1 MTLRPGGAAQSTRG
15 RLLAAFAVA
24 HFAHHVTNSIFS
36 ALLPFIRTSFGL
48 SYLEAGFAVSAFTIA
63 SGVTNAP
70 LGIVADRLGAR
81 RVIVSGLVLI
91 AVSSVAIGLAN
102 TYWQLVLFL
111 LVMGI
116 ASGTYHAPAS
126 ALIAEVFGRERRGVA
141 MGTHTTAGHLSFFVV
156 PLLAGAFASASSWRS
171 PYLLFAIA
179 PLLCAVLV
187 WRVAPQGTRAT
198 ERHSWLATFSDIAGV
213 ARAIGPLV
221 LLSILAQVLLSAAFA
236 YLTLYLVD
244 ARGFSPLIAA
254 GLYGLPQ
261 AAGLVGAPLGGTL
274 SDRFGR
280 PRVLLAGLVLMGP
293 AAWALTVAPDWW
305 IVIPLFVLGLGQ
317 AMRTTTTEVLVVD
330 SAPAAKRST
339 ILGTYYL
346 VNQPVGGVAAPVFGA
361 VAEVAGLGPT
371 FAGLSLAFVALSVVA
386 LAAMGAARRRGASS
400 PD

>member
-1 MTLRPGGAAQSTRG
+1 MSRG
-15 RLLAAFAVA
+15 RLLATFAVA

-48 SYLEAGFAVSAFTIA
+48 SYLESGFAASAYTIA
-63 SGVTNAP
+63 SGVTNPP
-70 LGIVADRLGAR
+70 LGVLADRVGAR
-81 RVIVSGLVLI
+81 RVIVGGLVLI
-91 AVSSVAIGLAN
+91 ALSSVAIGLAGS
-102 TYWQLVLFL
+102 YWQLLFFL
-111 LVMGI
+111 MLMGV

-126 ALIAEVFGRERRGVA
+126 ALIAEVFGPARRGVA

-156 PLLAGAFASASSWRS
+156 PLLAGGLATASSWRA
-171 PYLLFAIA
+171 PYLLFAVA
-179 PLLCAVLV
+179 PLLCALLV
-187 WRVAPQGTRAT
+187 WRVAPLGVRST

-221 LLSILAQVLLSAAFA
+221 SLSIVAQVLLSAAFT

-293 AAWALTVAPDWW
+293 AAWALLVAPEWW
-305 IVIPLFVLGLGQ
+305 IVVPLFVLGIGQ
-317 AMRTTTTEVLVVD
+317 AIRMTTTEVLVVD
-330 SAPAAKRST
+330 NAPPARRST

-361 VAEVAGLGPT
+361 IAEVAGLAAT
-371 FAGLSLAFVALSVVA
+371 FSGLAVAFVVLSAIALVISFTI
-386 LAAMGAARRRGASS
+386 RRA
-400 PD
+400 PA

>member
-1 MTLRPGGAAQSTRG
+1 MTRN

-36 ALLPFIRTSFGL
+36 ALLPFIRTAFGL
-48 SYLEAGFAVSAFTIA
+48 SYVETGFAVSAFTIA
-63 SGVTNAP
+63 SGITNAP
-70 LGIVADRLGAR
+70 LGILADRLGAR
-81 RVIVSGLVLI
+81 RVIVGGFVVL
-91 AVSSVAIGLAN
+91 ALSSVAIGLAS
-102 TYWQLVLFL
+102 TYLQLVLFL
-111 LVMGI
+111 LIMGV

-156 PLLAGAFASASSWRS
+156 PLLAGGLAAASTWRT

-187 WRVAPQGTRAT
+187 WRVAPLGVRPA
-198 ERHSWLATFSDIAGV
+198 ERHSWLATLSDIAGV

-221 LLSILAQVLLSAAFA
+221 SLSILGQVLLSAAFA

-244 ARGFSPLIAA
+244 ARGFSPIIAA

-261 AAGLVGAPLGGTL
+261 AAGLVGAPLGGSL

-280 PRVLLAGLVLMGP
+280 PRVLLAGLMLMGP
-293 AAWALTVAPDWW
+293 AAWALTITPDWW
-305 IVIPLFVLGLGQ
+305 IVVPLFVLGIGQ
-317 AMRTTTTEVLVVD
+317 AIRMTTTEVLVVD
-330 SAPAAKRST
+330 NAPPGKRST

-346 VNQPVGGVAAPVFGA
+346 VNQPVGGIAAPVFGA
-361 VAEVAGLGPT
+361 VAEVVGLGAT
-371 FAGLSLAFVALSVVA
+371 FSGLAAAFVALSVIA
-386 LAAMGAARRRGASS
+386 LVVVSTGAARPRAVSS
-400 PD
+400 PG

>member
-1 MTLRPGGAAQSTRG
+1 MTRN

-36 ALLPFIRTSFGL
+36 ALLPFIRTAFGL
-48 SYLEAGFAVSAFTIA
+48 SYVETGFAVSAFTIA
-63 SGVTNAP
+63 SGITNAP
-70 LGIVADRLGAR
+70 LGILADRLGAR
-81 RVIVSGLVLI
+81 RVIVGGFVLL
-91 AVSSVAIGLAN
+91 ALSSVAIGLAS
-102 TYWQLVLFL
+102 TYLQLVLFL
-111 LVMGI
+111 LIMGV

-156 PLLAGAFASASSWRS
+156 PLLAGGLAAASSWRT

-187 WRVAPQGTRAT
+187 WRVAPLGARPT

-221 LLSILAQVLLSAAFA
+221 SLSILGQVLLSAAFA

-244 ARGFSPLIAA
+244 ARGFSPIIAA

-261 AAGLVGAPLGGTL
+261 AAGLVGAPLGGSL

-280 PRVLLAGLVLMGP
+280 PRVLLAGLALMGP
-293 AAWALTVAPDWW
+293 AAWALTIAPDWW
-305 IVIPLFVLGLGQ
+305 IVVPLFVLGIGQ
-317 AMRTTTTEVLVVD
+317 AIRMTTTEVLVVD
-330 SAPAAKRST
+330 NAPPAKRST

-346 VNQPVGGVAAPVFGA
+346 VNQPIGGIAAPIFGA
-361 VAEVAGLGPT
+361 VAEVVGLGAT
-371 FAGLSLAFVALSVVA
+371 FSGLATAFVALSVVA
-386 LAAMGAARRRGASS
+386 LVVSMGATKTRAASS
-400 PD
+400 PG